1 MPNYSEHSD
10 EELLAFVKKHDVAA
24 FTEIYNRF
32 RGLLYVYSRKI
43 THHGIEAEDIV
54 QDIFIKLW
62 DNRASISLKSSLSSY
77 LYTAVRYKF
86 FDLVAHQK
94 VRSDYAEVFQDFL
107 NVYGNPVEEY
117 VNEKELAQLI
127 EREVANL
134 PEKMRQVFEL
144 SRSNGL
150 SHKEIALRLGIAE
163 KTVKNQVNNALK
175 TLRTKL
181 GSAAFLLLFFYN

>member
-1 MPNYSEHSD
+1 MPDYSTYSD
-10 EELLAFVKKHDVAA
+10 EQLLAFVKKHDVAA

-32 RGLLYVYSRKI
+32 RGLLYIYARKI
-43 THHGIEAEDIV
+43 TNDGVNAEDIV

-62 DNRASISLKSSLSSY
+62 DNRASLVLKSSLSSY

-94 VRSDYAEVFQDFL
+94 VRSDYAALFQRYLD
-107 NVYGNPVEEY
+107 VSENPVEEY
-117 VNEKELAQLI
+117 INEKELTLLI

-134 PEKMRQVFEL
+134 PDKMRQIFEL
-144 SRSNGL
+144 SRNNGL
-150 SHKEIALRLGIAE
+150 SHKEIALQLGIAE

-181 GSAAFLLLFFYN
+181 GAAAFLMLFFHP

>member
-1 MPNYSEHSD
+1 MPNYSEYSD

>member
-1 MPNYSEHSD
+1 MPDYSTYSD
-10 EELLAFVKKHDVAA
+10 EQLLAFVKKHDVAA

-32 RGLLYVYSRKI
+32 RGLLYVYARKI
-43 THHGIEAEDIV
+43 TNDGVDAEDIV

-62 DNRASISLKSSLSSY
+62 DNRISLVLKSSLSSY

-94 VRSDYAEVFQDFL
+94 VRSDYTALFQRYLD
-107 NVYGNPVEEY
+107 VSENPVEEY
-117 VNEKELAQLI
+117 INEKELTLLI

-134 PEKMRQVFEL
+134 PDKMRQIFEL
-144 SRSNGL
+144 SRNNGL
-150 SHKEIALRLGIAE
+150 SHKEIALQLGIAE

-181 GSAAFLLLFFYN
+181 GAAAFLMLFFHP